1 MTADRLASGWRL
13 LARQVGWEWRIFW
26 RTPISAF
33 FTFVFPLMF
42 LVLFNLLFSGSTF
55 GEGTGVAF
63 AQGFTP
69 AIAVFALVTS
79 CYTSLAIGTA
89 ISRDEGVLKR
99 AWGTPLPKWAYLG
112 GRIGA
117 TVVIGLFSVA
127 VMFAVGAVFYDV
139 VIPWERVPLIVLLL
153 VIGAGCFASLGVAV
167 AGLTPNGQAAPAITN
182 ATLLPLAFISGVFFP
197 LSSAPEWLSTLA
209 SIFPL
214 RPMVEAVSEQF
225 NPVATPA
232 FPWAEIGVMVAWGVL
247 GVILAARFF
256 TWEPRA
262 GGARRRRRAPEAA

>member
-1 MTADRLASGWRL
+1 
-13 LARQVGWEWRIFW
+13 
-26 RTPISAF
+26 
-33 FTFVFPLMF
+33 
-42 LVLFNLLFSGSTF
+42 
-55 GEGTGVAF
+55 
-63 AQGFTP
+63 
-69 AIAVFALVTS
+69 
-79 CYTSLAIGTA
+79 
-89 ISRDEGVLKR
+89 
-99 AWGTPLPKWAYLG
+99 
-112 GRIGA
+112 
-117 TVVIGLFSVA
+117 VVIGLFSVI
-127 VMFAVGAVFYDV
+127 VMLAVGAVFYDV

-197 LSSAPEWLSTLA
+197 LSFAPEWLSTVA

-225 NPVATPA
+225 NPALTPT

-262 GGARRRRRAPEAA
+262 AGARRRSRAPEPA